1 MQRPTVVSPPRLTLE
16 TSATPVSPPAVLP
29 DAKPTRDG
37 ATVLSGRGAVNE
49 QSSAPLGYRRFT
61 VSDCEGVLIKEV
73 LIRSDSVRPGFISG
87 LFQFLAEENPGPRL
101 TL

>member
-1 MQRPTVVSPPRLTLE
+1 MQRPSPPLLTLE
-16 TSATPVSPPAVLP
+16 TSAPASPPAVLP
-29 DAKPTRDG
+29 DAKPTQE
-37 ATVLSGRGAVNE
+37 VLSGRAAVEE
-49 QSSAPLGYRRFT
+49 QLSAPLGYRRFT
-61 VSDCEGVLIKEV
+61 VTDNFGVLMKEV

>member
-1 MQRPTVVSPPRLTLE
+1 MKRPTVVSPPRLTIE
-16 TSATPVSPPAVLP
+16 TGGTPASPPAVLLSE
-29 DAKPTRDG
+29 AKPTRE
-37 ATVLSGRGAVNE
+37 ALSGRAAVEE
-49 QSSAPLGYRRFT
+49 QLLVPLGYRRFT
-61 VSDCEGVLIKEV
+61 VTDNFGVLIKEV